1 MSRGTIVSRRQARRG
16 AGERRNGDTDGGA
29 CATAEGDGIEWL
41 MNAATHLEL
50 SRNSVMTGSLY
61 PTPTCSVHVG
71 AAARGACPTANAIN
85 ASIEQD
91 VMPRLL

>member
-1 MSRGTIVSRRQARRG
+1 
-16 AGERRNGDTDGGA
+16 
-29 CATAEGDGIEWL
+29 

-85 ASIEQD
+85 ASIAFSPNRIGECNTEVQYS
-91 VMPRLL
+91 RTSTYYSTERYLLTS